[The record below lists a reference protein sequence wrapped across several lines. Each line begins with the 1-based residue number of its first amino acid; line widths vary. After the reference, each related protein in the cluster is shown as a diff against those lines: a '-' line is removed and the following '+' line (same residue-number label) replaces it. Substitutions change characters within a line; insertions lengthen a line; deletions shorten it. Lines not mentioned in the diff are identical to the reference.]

1 MIINGK
7 ELADKIITQSKSEAI
22 KLKKYGIY
30 PKFAVI
36 IVGDEDPASKTY
48 VSNKRK
54 ACEKAEINSEEY
66 PLPSTVSQEKII
78 EIIERLNADKTV
90 SGILVQLPLPPHLN
104 SKIICERISPLKDVD
119 AFTSVNVGKLIQGTA
134 TLLPCTPAG
143 IIEIF
148 KHENINLEGKHC
160 VVLGRSD
167 IVGKPTAALLLQQNA
182 TVTVCHSKTKN
193 ITQHCKKADVLISAV
208 GKRNF
213 VNSEMVKKGAVII
226 DVGINKDEKGKLC
239 GDVDFKSVEPL
250 CSYITPVPGG
260 VGPLTVAMLIKNT
273 VTASRIQNERI
284 IKE

>member
-7 ELADKIITQSKSEAI
+7 EIAEKIIAQSQAETM

-30 PKFAVI
+30 PKLSVI
-36 IVGDEDPASKTY
+36 IVGEDPASKTY
-48 VSNKRK
+48 VSNKIK
-54 ACEKAEINSEEY
+54 ACEKAHIYSEEY
-66 PLPSTVSQEKII
+66 KLPSTISQE
-78 EIIERLNADKTV
+78 EIINLIENLNKDETV

-104 SKIICERISPLKDVD
+104 SKIICEKINPIKDVD
-119 AFTSVNVGKLIQGTA
+119 AFTSINVGKLVQGTA
-134 TLLPCTPAG
+134 NLLPCTPAG

-167 IVGKPTAALLLQQNA
+167 IVGKPIAALLLQQNA
-182 TVTVCHSKTKN
+182 TVTICHSKTESLTK
-193 ITQHCKKADVLISAV
+193 HCKEADVLISAV

-213 VNSEMVKKGAVII
+213 VNAEMVKKGSIVI
-226 DVGINKDEKGKLC
+226 DVGINRDEKGTLC
-239 GDVDFKSVEPL
+239 GDVDFKNVKPF

-273 VTASRIQNERI
+273 VTASKIQNKRI